1 MRRGWRR
8 RPPGEFYSGMHACM
22 RSGGGAPRPRE
33 GRAGREEMAGRQ
45 TASSFLFLS
54 PLFPCTASFG
64 MPLHCPFKRNAD
76 WDEFGVAWKIS
87 SLPTYLILCII
98 VKIILS
104 YRNSNGEMP
113 CQAGRKLGGGTAA
126 EAGGARHGF
135 QGLGTQ
141 PRCPTVQLAAPSM
154 RWLAAQHCTH
164 VISLPTLQVLL

>member
-8 RPPGEFYSGMHACM
+8 RPPGELYSGMHACM

-76 WDEFGVAWKIS
+76 WDEFGVACRGMENQ
-87 SLPTYLILCII
+87 LT
-98 VKIILS
+98 S
-104 YRNSNGEMP
+104 YVSDSMHN
-113 CQAGRKLGGGTAA
+113 CQNHIAL
-126 EAGGARHGF
+126 
-135 QGLGTQ
+135 
-141 PRCPTVQLAAPSM
+141 
-154 RWLAAQHCTH
+154 
-164 VISLPTLQVLL
+164 